1 MKIFKNNKNVLKVRG
16 FTLIELLAVIIIL
29 ALLYLFVMPR
39 VSDLVKEGNS
49 TNEELTRSKILEAAK
64 DYAHNYDTDFLN
76 DLVNVGDTKEISKN
90 DLINSKLIDSS
101 DLENLSFEKII
112 VVLKEDNKIEYSI
125 K

>member
-64 DYAHNYDTDFLN
+64 DYAQNYDTDFLN